1 MASIRKR
8 TWFTA
13 ADLKRIKPEAER
25 LAKAAGTSDWL
36 VYRDE
41 AAAALEI
48 KAKEGWLVAY
58 IDQDKARRFKNFATK
73 AAAKEWSVSALFEV
87 KQGVHTPASISKTV
101 FEAWGLWVEDCEA
114 NKLERGTIRQRRQ
127 HLAHHVKAFIGD
139 VKLADLTMPLVYDFD
154 SKLRDA
160 GRSLAMRRKVIT
172 NLKTVLTFAQGRGL
186 VAQNVARGVKIKND
200 DRESAEGPLRAGV
213 DFPTMAELNSLIE
226 NSPPRWRPFMV
237 VAIFT
242 GMRLSELR
250 GLRWSDVDIDAGV
263 IHVRQRADAW
273 GTIGPTKSRAGKR
286 DIPLAPIV
294 VNTLK
299 QWRADSPG
307 GGLVFSTKHDLPHRP
322 SNIHSRVWCP
332 LQIKCGLTAEGKP
345 RYDFHRIRH
354 AAASLFIQY
363 LGWTPKRLQD
373 VMGHSSIRMTFDLY
387 GHLFENVKK
396 DRDDMAKIEAAMRVA

>member
-25 LAKAAGTSDWL
+25 LAKAAGKSDWL

-58 IDQDKARRFKNFATK
+58 IDQDKERRFKNFATK

-154 SKLRDA
+154 SKLRRCWPLACHAPQGHHELENSAHLRPGARTGRAKRCA
-160 GRSLAMRRKVIT
+160 GR
-172 NLKTVLTFAQGRGL
+172 
-186 VAQNVARGVKIKND
+186 
-200 DRESAEGPLRAGV
+200 
-213 DFPTMAELNSLIE
+213 
-226 NSPPRWRPFMV
+226 
-237 VAIFT
+237 
-242 GMRLSELR
+242 
-250 GLRWSDVDIDAGV
+250 
-263 IHVRQRADAW
+263 
-273 GTIGPTKSRAGKR
+273 
-286 DIPLAPIV
+286 
-294 VNTLK
+294 
-299 QWRADSPG
+299 
-307 GGLVFSTKHDLPHRP
+307 
-322 SNIHSRVWCP
+322 
-332 LQIKCGLTAEGKP
+332 
-345 RYDFHRIRH
+345 
-354 AAASLFIQY
+354 
-363 LGWTPKRLQD
+363 
-373 VMGHSSIRMTFDLY
+373 
-387 GHLFENVKK
+387 K
-396 DRDDMAKIEAAMRVA
+396 DQE